1 MISHQLRPSNQPIT
15 KNHHL
20 QTQFEGLT
28 IKSDPQVGRQ
38 TLNKFDYPNKLISF
52 PCVSGAPTVTYI
64 CLTACPYQVD
74 LIIQFYIYIC
84 PCKEHFF
91 KYFSV
96 HFLNLRTLPQRL
108 HLIAIDNSPD
118 E

>member
-38 TLNKFDYPNKLISF
+38 TLNKFDYPKKVVESVVLSDTI
-52 PCVSGAPTVTYI
+52 
-64 CLTACPYQVD
+64 
-74 LIIQFYIYIC
+74 LII
-84 PCKEHFF
+84 
-91 KYFSV
+91 
-96 HFLNLRTLPQRL
+96 PQK
-108 HLIAIDNSPD
+108 NSQLSLS
-118 E
+118 

>member
-38 TLNKFDYPNKLISF
+38 TLNKFDYPILLSASPQFILSYF
-52 PCVSGAPTVTYI
+52 LFYG
-64 CLTACPYQVD
+64 LTIDV
-74 LIIQFYIYIC
+74 
-84 PCKEHFF
+84 
-91 KYFSV
+91 
-96 HFLNLRTLPQRL
+96 PQL
-108 HLIAIDNSPD
+108 
-118 E
+118 

>member
-38 TLNKFDYPNKLISF
+38 TLNKFDYPI
-52 PCVSGAPTVTYI
+52 
-64 CLTACPYQVD
+64 
-74 LIIQFYIYIC
+74 
-84 PCKEHFF
+84 
-91 KYFSV
+91 
-96 HFLNLRTLPQRL
+96 TLPVSFRYIDL
-108 HLIAIDNSPD
+108 HNFILLMNYPN
-118 E
+118 

>member
-38 TLNKFDYPNKLISF
+38 TLNKFDYPILSASPQFILSYF
-52 PCVSGAPTVTYI
+52 LFYG
-64 CLTACPYQVD
+64 LTIDV
-74 LIIQFYIYIC
+74 
-84 PCKEHFF
+84 
-91 KYFSV
+91 
-96 HFLNLRTLPQRL
+96 PQL
-108 HLIAIDNSPD
+108 
-118 E
+118 

>member
-38 TLNKFDYPNKLISF
+38 TLNKFDYPENMQHKIQPKIKKSPLNKGI
-52 PCVSGAPTVTYI
+52 
-64 CLTACPYQVD
+64 
-74 LIIQFYIYIC
+74 
-84 PCKEHFF
+84 
-91 KYFSV
+91 
-96 HFLNLRTLPQRL
+96 
-108 HLIAIDNSPD
+108 
-118 E
+118 

>member
-38 TLNKFDYPNKLISF
+38 TLNKFDYPKSS
-52 PCVSGAPTVTYI
+52 VK
-64 CLTACPYQVD
+64 
-74 LIIQFYIYIC
+74 
-84 PCKEHFF
+84 CKMRPSARRRQTQRKHKKYLDDVIVHLYARNTPLQGIDFF
-91 KYFSV
+91 
-96 HFLNLRTLPQRL
+96 
-108 HLIAIDNSPD
+108 
-118 E
+118 

>member
-38 TLNKFDYPNKLISF
+38 TLNKFDYPLFLSPFLADTSSGRKKLITNHLSE
-52 PCVSGAPTVTYI
+52 V
-64 CLTACPYQVD
+64 Q
-74 LIIQFYIYIC
+74 
-84 PCKEHFF
+84 
-91 KYFSV
+91 
-96 HFLNLRTLPQRL
+96 LRTKKRRKEKV
-108 HLIAIDNSPD
+108 S
-118 E
+118 

>member
-38 TLNKFDYPNKLISF
+38 TLNKFDYPLLIANIEF
-52 PCVSGAPTVTYI
+52 IFLPV
-64 CLTACPYQVD
+64 
-74 LIIQFYIYIC
+74 IYI
-84 PCKEHFF
+84 
-91 KYFSV
+91 
-96 HFLNLRTLPQRL
+96 
-108 HLIAIDNSPD
+108 LIC
-118 E
+118 

>member
-38 TLNKFDYPNKLISF
+38 TLNKFDYPLFIG
-52 PCVSGAPTVTYI
+52 PECGYTASGNYYLNSQINFT
-64 CLTACPYQVD
+64 
-74 LIIQFYIYIC
+74 
-84 PCKEHFF
+84 FF
-91 KYFSV
+91 EGG
-96 HFLNLRTLPQRL
+96 LLQR
-108 HLIAIDNSPD
+108 N
-118 E
+118 

>member
-38 TLNKFDYPNKLISF
+38 TLNKFDYPLNKLSSHKKET
-52 PCVSGAPTVTYI
+52 VSTVYYGFNSLHI
-64 CLTACPYQVD
+64 W
-74 LIIQFYIYIC
+74 II
-84 PCKEHFF
+84 
-91 KYFSV
+91 
-96 HFLNLRTLPQRL
+96 
-108 HLIAIDNSPD
+108 
-118 E
+118 